1 MLVLTNELLTSTTI
15 MYHPSYSSI
24 VTVKTI
30 ASSDVVG
37 FEEFSLDKHSLVG
50 FHWTPLFLWLFCCY
64 IFLHCR
70 CSLLRSSIIMWCQ
83 VCNSNM
89 IKTSLHIK
97 LVHILGRHIRPF
109 FSKRL
114 KSLMQKISFWK
125 TCAFFRCIIS

>member
-1 MLVLTNELLTSTTI
+1 MLVLTNELLTSTT
-15 MYHPSYSSI
+15 MMSHPSYSSI

-30 ASSDVVG
+30 ASSDVVV
-37 FEEFSLDKHSLVG
+37 FKAYSRDKHSLVG

-70 CSLLRSSIIMWCQ
+70 FSLFRYSLIVLFQVFII
-83 VCNSNM
+83 NRL
-89 IKTSLHIK
+89 ITSLHIK
-97 LVHILGRHIRPF
+97 LVHLLGKRIRPF